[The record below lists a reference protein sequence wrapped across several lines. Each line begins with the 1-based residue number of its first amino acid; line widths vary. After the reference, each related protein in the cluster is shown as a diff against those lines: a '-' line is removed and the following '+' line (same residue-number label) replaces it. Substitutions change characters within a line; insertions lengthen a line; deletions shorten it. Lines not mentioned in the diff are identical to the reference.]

1 MKPDITNVAFLGVC
15 ERSTRIREGQPLLW
29 KYDILGLKQ
38 AVLSH
43 VYPLNIKGFQLAFA
57 IYGSA
62 FSTAIHI
69 RVLAPTTE
77 ELFHIDLNPQ
87 FPVKMDSID
96 SIAVLIP
103 RTEIGAFVPRD
114 YSVWSFFITELN
126 GFDALVKEPGD
137 YKVVV
142 STDEGEKTIGFLV
155 FGYVPAPPLTEER
168 IAAIRSNPHASKWIH
183 FTLRC
188 NECGTEL
195 RSYTGLERNVKD
207 EHDGWI
213 WHRELASRFICECE
227 KTKIDLTYIR
237 ESLHALLGQVVSS
250 NEEEMSFTR
259 LYEKHTLEL
268 ICNQFA
274 AALVPDPKE
283 ETVQQFI
290 ENNPI
295 LLQQFAPQKVY
306 HKPPLLTKYT
316 ADFAVLNNKGEL
328 ILIEIEKPNKRL
340 LKKDGGISAEFQ
352 HAIDQVRDW
361 LHLVEEHR
369 AAALECIGLKPEEVV
384 SIRGVVIM
392 GRDGSCSPSHLRKLK
407 WTDFGQRITFYTYND
422 LISGLVTLV
431 RTIKDL

>member
-1 MKPDITNVAFLGVC
+1 MKQDIPNVAFLGVC
-15 ERSTRIREGQPLLW
+15 ERATRIREGQPVLW

-57 IYGSA
+57 MYGSD
-62 FSTAIHI
+62 FSTTIHI

-77 ELFHIDLNPQ
+77 ELFHIDLSPQ
-87 FPVKMDSID
+87 FPARLNLTDSVAIP
-96 SIAVLIP
+96 IP
-103 RTEIGAFVPRD
+103 RTEIGAFVPHD
-114 YSVWSFFITELN
+114 YSVWSFFITGLN
-126 GFDALVKEPGD
+126 DFNALVKEPGD

-142 STDEGEKTIGFLV
+142 TTDEGEKTIGFLV

-168 IAAIRSNPHASKWIH
+168 ITAIRSNPHASKWIR

-188 NECGTEL
+188 NDCGTEL
-195 RSYTGLERNVKD
+195 RSYTGLERSAKD
-207 EHDGWI
+207 ELDGWI
-213 WHRELASRFICECE
+213 WYRELTSKFTCNCE

-237 ESLHALLGQVVSS
+237 ESLHAFLGQVVSA
-250 NEEEMSFTR
+250 NEQELSFTR

-274 AALVPDPKE
+274 AVLVPDPRE

-290 ENNPI
+290 QANPI
-295 LLQQFAPQKVY
+295 LLQQFAPQRLY

-369 AAALECIGLKPEEVV
+369 AAALECMGLKPEEVV

-392 GRDGSCSPSHLRKLK
+392 GRDGSCAPNHLRKLK
-407 WTDFGQRITFYTYND
+407 WTDFGHGITFYTYDD

-431 RTIKDL
+431 RTITDL

>member
-1 MKPDITNVAFLGVC
+1 MKPDIPNVAFLGVC
-15 ERSTRIREGQPLLW
+15 ERATRIREGQPLLW

-43 VYPLNIKGFQLAFA
+43 IYPLNIKGFQLAFA
-57 IYGSA
+57 VYGSA
-62 FSTAIHI
+62 FSNAIHI
-69 RVLAPTTE
+69 RVLTPTAE
-77 ELFHIDLNPQ
+77 ELFHIDLSPLPPPQ
-87 FPVKMDSID
+87 ID
-96 SIAVLIP
+96 SIASIATP
-103 RTEIGAFVPRD
+103 VPSAETGVIVPLD
-114 YSVWSFFITELN
+114 YPVWSFFITELS
-126 GFDALVKEPGD
+126 GFNALVKEPGD

-142 STDEGEKTIGFLV
+142 STDEGEKTIGFLI
-155 FGYVPAPPLTEER
+155 FGYVPAPSLTEER
-168 IAAIRSNPHASKWIH
+168 ITAIRSNPHASKWIH

-195 RSYTGLERNVKD
+195 RSYTGLERNAKD
-207 EHDGWI
+207 QLDGWI
-213 WHRELASRFICECE
+213 WYRELANKFICNCE
-227 KTKIDLTYIR
+227 KTEIDLTYLR
-237 ESLHALLGQVVSS
+237 ESLHAFLGQVVSS
-250 NEEEMSFTR
+250 NEQELSFTR

-268 ICNQFA
+268 ICTQFA
-274 AALVPDPKE
+274 AVLVPDPRE

-290 ENNPI
+290 QDNPI

-392 GRDGSCSPSHLRKLK
+392 GRDGSCTPNHLRKLK
-407 WTDFGQRITFYTYND
+407 WTDFGQRITFYTYDD

-431 RTIKDL
+431 RTITDL